1 MCNTC
6 KHRNRDRRVRPSY
19 DGGLFQHTTTFLN
32 RFQRMVI
39 SQGCTLAKQDL
50 FIQRTSPTHLR
61 QKRSWPSCRS
71 DGLSESWMI
80 HNDSIQ
86 RTRTPRSR
94 VVRTPS
100 LNVKGKLSNKI
111 LLIPSFKPLISQSL
125 FDDPGEEP
133 PVSSLSGANG
143 P

>member
-1 MCNTC
+1 MIVT
-6 KHRNRDRRVRPSY
+6 S
-19 DGGLFQHTTTFLN
+19 F
-32 RFQRMVI
+32 
-39 SQGCTLAKQDL
+39 SQ
-50 FIQRTSPTHLR
+50 S
-61 QKRSWPSCRS
+61 S
-71 DGLSESWMI
+71 SESWMI
-80 HNDSIQ
+80 HNDSTQ

-111 LLIPSFKPLISQSL
+111 LLIPSFKSLISQSL